1 MILGQS
7 QPKYHREMRF
17 ATRAIR
23 VAQNPDPAHR
33 AVTYPIFQSSTFAW
47 TQIEEEPSVAYSRVN
62 NPNRNILEEVLASL
76 EGCEYCTVFSSGMAA
91 VVASLSFLEVGDHVV
106 LASDLYGGTIRYVTE
121 LLPKSGITWTEFDSS
136 DPSSLT
142 HALKPTTKAVIF
154 EGPTNPTL
162 AVCDIQKIS
171 EIARSHGAVT
181 IFDNT
186 FASPALQQPLAL
198 GVDIVVHSTTK
209 YISGHSDVIGGAMM
223 THRADLAEVATE
235 WIKNTG
241 ASPSPFDCWL
251 SLRGLKTLELRMER
265 HCANAQRVAEW
276 LESNPHVKKVYY
288 PGLASHPTHSLA
300 KQQMSGFG
308 GMLSFDLESEEV
320 AKATA
325 MQTKVFLCAESLGGV
340 ESLIGYPRLM
350 SHGCLTEEQR
360 LERGVSPAMLR
371 LSVGIENIEDLI
383 EDLDQAIKFA
393 VNSVAS
399 PAIFMR

>member
-1 MILGQS
+1 
-7 QPKYHREMRF
+7 MRF
-17 ATRAIR
+17 ATKAIR

-47 TQIEEEPSVAYSRVN
+47 TQIEEEPTVAYSRVN

-76 EGCEYCTVFSSGMAA
+76 EGSEFCTVFSSGMAA

-121 LLPKSGITWTEFDSS
+121 ILPKSGITWSEFDSS
-136 DPSSLT
+136 NPDSLRE
-142 HALKPTTKAVIF
+142 ALTASTRAVIF

-162 AVCDIQKIS
+162 AVCDIRA
-171 EIARSHGAVT
+171 IADIAGTHGAVT

-186 FASPALQQPLAL
+186 FASPALQQPLSM
-198 GVDIVVHSTTK
+198 GVDVVIHSTTK
-209 YISGHSDVIGGAMM
+209 YISGHSDVVGGAMM
-223 THRADLAEVATE
+223 TSRADLAEVATE

-265 HCANAQRVAEW
+265 HCENAQRVAEW
-276 LESNPHVKKVYY
+276 LESNPHVKRVYY
-288 PGLASHPTHSLA
+288 PGLDSHPTHELA
-300 KQQMSGFG
+300 KRQMNGFG
-308 GMLSFDLESEEV
+308 GMLSFDLETVEI

-325 MQTKVFLCAESLGGV
+325 MTTKIFLCAESLGGV

-383 EDLDQAIKFA
+383 EDLEQAIKFA
-393 VNSVAS
+393 VNSSTTSAVM
-399 PAIFMR
+399 MR

>member
-1 MILGQS
+1 
-7 QPKYHREMRF
+7 MRF
-17 ATRAIR
+17 ATKAIR

-47 TQIEEEPSVAYSRVN
+47 TQIEEEPTVAYSRVN

-76 EGCEYCTVFSSGMAA
+76 EGSEFCTVFSSGMAA

-121 LLPKSGITWTEFDSS
+121 ILPKSGITWSEFDSS
-136 DPSSLT
+136 NPDSLT
-142 HALKPTTKAVIF
+142 KALTDKTRAVIF

-162 AVCDIQKIS
+162 AVCDIRAIA
-171 EIARSHGAVT
+171 EIARAHGAVT

-186 FASPALQQPLAL
+186 FASPALQQPLSM
-198 GVDIVVHSTTK
+198 GVDVVIHSTTK
-209 YISGHSDVIGGAMM
+209 YISGHSDVVGGAMM
-223 THRADLAEVATE
+223 TNRADLAEVATE

-265 HCANAQRVAEW
+265 HCENAQRVAEW
-276 LESNPHVKKVYY
+276 LESNPHVRRVYY
-288 PGLASHPTHSLA
+288 PGLPSHPTHALA
-300 KQQMSGFG
+300 KRQMTGFG
-308 GMLSFDLESEEV
+308 GMLSFDLETEAI

-325 MQTKVFLCAESLGGV
+325 MTTKIFLCAESLGGV

-393 VNSVAS
+393 VNSNTTSAVM
-399 PAIFMR
+399 MR